1 MHSRSLCQHVAQD
14 LYPAMECGT
23 GQTSASITAEQVSV
37 IIPDTSRKRLPADRK
52 GSVLSMAASSASVR

>member
-14 LYPAMECGT
+14 PYPAMEGGT
-23 GQTSASITAEQVSV
+23 GQTSDSITAEQVSV
-37 IIPDTSRKRLPADRK
+37 IISDTSRWRLPADRK